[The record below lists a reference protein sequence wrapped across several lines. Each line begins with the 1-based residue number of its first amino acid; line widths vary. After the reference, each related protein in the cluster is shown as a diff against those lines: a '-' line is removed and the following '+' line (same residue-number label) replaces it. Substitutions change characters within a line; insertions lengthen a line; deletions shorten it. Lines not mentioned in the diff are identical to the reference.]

1 MMGLDTKALQIK
13 IAEQLHDRG
22 CADKPTTHDPDR
34 PEDCLD
40 WQGYVIDA
48 AFFLGH
54 LMPTVIK
61 DIVIPVRKDEDQ
73 RMAMRIRAELVCC
86 DITKRMDAEAAKGR
100 WDDENHVYLMPQSWS
115 DLRKSRDFHP
125 ICYFGGWAAN
135 IAAAGAGRQYW
146 CSSGGEME
154 LNEGG
159 GFQTCCDNPEGH
171 IVMGPETDD

>member
-1 MMGLDTKALQIK
+1 VNQDLGPVAIAAATHMHRACPTLVNTGNCKLETCAENAVWMGRAWLLVDAIQPAL
-13 IAEQLHDRG
+13 LTHVVL
-22 CADKPTTHDPDR
+22 PT
-34 PEDCLD
+34 
-40 WQGYVIDA
+40 
-48 AFFLGH
+48 
-54 LMPTVIK
+54 
-61 DIVIPVRKDEDQ
+61 RKDEDQ

-86 DITKRMDAEAAKGR
+86 DITERMDAEAPKGR

-115 DLRKSRDFHP
+115 DLRKSHDFHP

-135 IAAAGAGRQYW
+135 IAAAGAGRRYW

>member
-1 MMGLDTKALQIK
+1 MELDTKALQIK

-48 AFFLGH
+48 AFILGH

-86 DITKRMDAEAAKGR
+86 DITERMDAEAAKGR

-115 DLRKSRDFHP
+115 DLRKSHDFHP

-135 IAAAGAGRQYW
+135 IAAAGAGRRYW